1 MHGMAKDIIQDL
13 GGPSKVAE
21 ALSVAPNVVSNWKKR
36 GNIPLAERFRVAKLA
51 ADCGVKLPD
60 GFLPTVA
67 L

>member
-1 MHGMAKDIIQDL
+1 MHRMAIDIIKSL

-36 GNIPLAERFRVAKLA
+36 GNIPLAERFRIAKLA
-51 ADCGVKLPD
+51 ADNDVALPD
-60 GFLPTVA
+60 GFLPTVS

>member
-1 MHGMAKDIIQDL
+1 MQTDIIKNL

-36 GNIPLAERFRVAKLA
+36 GNIPLAERFRIAKLA
-51 ADCGVKLPD
+51 ADSGVTLPD